1 MLWRAI
7 LRKTHEILRRHIN
20 PTAVTSSVLHED
32 DVKQLAHIER
42 EQGRLQAV
50 DQLIYKLLKLQD
62 QGWTNSFRIALKTQH
77 PEVIGAVT
85 KAGEDLLRE
94 DVFTRCVRED
104 IFLQSKYIV
113 SETITSAGGVLELQE
128 FGVRLEIP
136 AGALHGKEDISVSIV
151 SSNDDHPPLGDNFIL
166 APMVRLEPDGLQFLR
181 PVTLTVTHSG
191 VDLTLTNLQVWKKTG
206 GKGMRA
212 FEPFQCVYYYI
223 LQHSTFSQT
232 VQIYKSR
239 EYIFLKE

>member
-62 QGWTNSFRIALKTQH
+62 QGWTNSFRNALKTQH

-94 DVFTRCVRED
+94 DVFTRCVKED
-104 IFLQSKYIV
+104 IFVQSKYIV
-113 SETITSAGGVLELQE
+113 SKTITSAGGILELQE

-136 AGALHGKEDISVSIV
+136 AGALRGKEDISVSVV
-151 SSNDDHPPLGDNFIL
+151 SSIDDHPPLGDNFIL
-166 APMVRLEPDGLQFLR
+166 APMVQLEPDELKFSR
-181 PVTLTVTHSG
+181 PITLTVQHSG
-191 VDLTLTNLQVWKKTG
+191 VDLKLKNLQVWSKTG
-206 GKGMRA
+206 NKGIKTL
-212 FEPFQCVYYYI
+212 EP
-223 LQHSTFSQT
+223 L
-232 VQIYKSR
+232 
-239 EYIFLKE
+239 